1 MNGWRID
8 SVLLGPEAR
17 QMFFDLDAV
26 FALEGEAI
34 TRDPLSEVLRISADG
49 KRYYVKR
56 YKGAGKNILRRW
68 IGRPRVQA
76 EWENLQAF
84 RSWGIATATVVGRGL
99 ERHAV
104 AFARGALITEELR
117 DTTDLA
123 QLANAADPRLR
134 DRRWVAHVSA
144 QIARITRTLHA
155 HRFAHNDLKWRNLL
169 VDNAPMPTV
178 YLIDCPSGAYWRP
191 PLLGYRVVKDL
202 ACLDKVARHQL
213 TRTQRL
219 RFYLDY
225 VQRPRLTPA
234 DRPRIKRILG
244 FFTGRE

>member
-1 MNGWRID
+1 MNGWQLD
-8 SVLLGPEAR
+8 TVLLGPEAR

-26 FALEGEAI
+26 FALQGETI
-34 TRDPLSEVLRISADG
+34 TRDPLSDVLRVGADG

-76 EWENLQAF
+76 EWENLLAF

-104 AFARGALITEELR
+104 AFSRGALITEEIC

-123 QLANAADPRLR
+123 QLARDADPRLR

-178 YLIDCPSGAYWRP
+178 YLIDCPSGAYWRE
-191 PLLGYRVVKDL
+191 PLLGYRVIKDL

-225 VQRPRLTPA
+225 AQRPRLTPA
-234 DRPRIKRILG
+234 DRARIQRILA
-244 FFTGRE
+244 FFAGRE